1 MGMVNHSQSSQI
13 SKFAM
18 SWQYLKKV
26 DRDKVYFLHVDK
38 RQKLPTI
45 WFQYFGRHNVFLQ
58 GNNIIIDGMI
68 KHYQS
73 TQINKLGMEF
83 IFACIETSKFLQVG
97 IIHFDGSG

>member
-1 MGMVNHSQSSQI
+1 M
-13 SKFAM
+13 
-18 SWQYLKKV
+18 
-26 DRDKVYFLHVDK
+26 
-38 RQKLPTI
+38 
-45 WFQYFGRHNVFLQ
+45 
-58 GNNIIIDGMI
+58 GMI